1 MEMKDFRLYRL
12 FVRCMEELAI
22 KERISYTEFH
32 KVCKPTIYKYLPEKI
47 KEEYKDF
54 CDEYFSDSSNNLDLN
69 TLLQFYTDYI
79 LEFHSIPNDREVKEE
94 TSINPK
100 KYFKDAKS
108 LKEALINF
116 NSTIAD
122 YLFNE
127 TDIDE
132 DYKKNLEEEV
142 RKHRR
147 FIITT
152 AVSSKKVDEGF
163 LNSIKYYA
171 NKFNAMVIG
180 LPCEDVASRK
190 SIVKWDLDYRLKD
203 FWVAFED
210 VYLNKNVCISTIETS
225 AKMINPLTGL
235 DRCVQRKD
243 ATLIVAS
250 PKQFLKYIP
259 NVPNK
264 LPMGLMT
271 TGAITE
277 GNYDTDYYMSKRTS
291 ALAESD
297 HKVGAIIVEVEND
310 NIFHFRQIQASET
323 GSFYD
328 LGIEYL
334 PSGGERLA
342 DEVTMVVGDSHCGMH
357 DEELLEAILNSVESI
372 PAIKNLILHDVF
384 NASSISHHDIGKI
397 AIKASKANDGLS
409 SLKKEGL
416 VVKNYLERISK
427 YADNI
432 VIVKANHDEH
442 LDRYLEEGRFV
453 YDPENFYFSLD
464 LCKKYIEGDD
474 PLRYMLVDKL
484 GMKVDNITWLRGD
497 ETFNRYG
504 IEFGYHGSRGAN
516 GGKGNPRTFENG
528 LGKCVIAHSHSAQIF
543 RDVYYVGTSSQLDM
557 KYNKGLSSW
566 TRTCCL
572 CYPDGSRQ
580 LINYIPVN
588 GQYKW
593 RLEK

>member
-1 MEMKDFRLYRL
+1 
-12 FVRCMEELAI
+12 
-22 KERISYTEFH
+22 
-32 KVCKPTIYKYLPEKI
+32 
-47 KEEYKDF
+47 
-54 CDEYFSDSSNNLDLN
+54 
-69 TLLQFYTDYI
+69 
-79 LEFHSIPNDREVKEE
+79 
-94 TSINPK
+94 
-100 KYFKDAKS
+100 
-108 LKEALINF
+108 
-116 NSTIAD
+116 
-122 YLFNE
+122 
-127 TDIDE
+127 
-132 DYKKNLEEEV
+132 
-142 RKHRR
+142 
-147 FIITT
+147 
-152 AVSSKKVDEGF
+152 
-163 LNSIKYYA
+163 
-171 NKFNAMVIG
+171 MVIV

-250 PKQFLKYIP
+250 TKQFLKYIP

-297 HKVGAIIVEVEND
+297 HQVGAIIVEIESPNV
-310 NIFHFRQIQASET
+310 FHFRQIQASET
-323 GSFYD
+323 GSFCD

-334 PSGGERLA
+334 PEGKERLA
-342 DEVTMVVGDSHCGMH
+342 EEVTMVVGDSHCGMH
-357 DEELLEAILNSVESI
+357 DNDLLEAILSSIESI

-384 NASSISHHDIGKI
+384 NATSISHHDIGKI

-409 SLKKEGL
+409 SLKNEGL
-416 VVKNYLERISK
+416 IVKSYLEKISK

-432 VIVKANHDEH
+432 IIVKANHDEH
-442 LDRYLEEGRFV
+442 LDRYLEEGRFIS
-453 YDPENFYFSLD
+453 DPENFYFSLD

-484 GMKVDNITWLRGD
+484 GMKVDNIIWLKGD

-543 RDVYYVGTSSQLDM
+543 RDVYYVGTSSELDM